1 MKPKRPYRVISGPAY
16 PGLQDPASQT
26 REITANLD
34 DPMEYYH
41 DESIKLSDDQVKEF
55 IGKPICVEHHPD
67 LEVGEISNAWKGA
80 DGNMWMSARIYT
92 DNGAQDVVNREIDG
106 GRLNE
111 LSVGYD
117 TEFKNGQVV
126 RKHINEIS
134 LCKKAFFQGARVAVA
149 ANDLQSEK
157 RGYKNSG
164 SIMFKIRAMSG
175 ENSAATQPLAQQP
188 AAVNTPSDSQI
199 AKDQIE
205 LARAHDELLK
215 EKEEAQRIRDEMAKR
230 IQELEAKDKAH
241 AEEKARE
248 LDRFREDMKPK
259 LEEVLGLKEQIYK
272 EEHGAEA
279 AFPEDAKAAIS
290 NAFMEPSAG
299 MVRQE
304 ITASTNAWKRNRD
317 ARIKA
322 EEELKRLQDS
332 NNVELA
338 RINASREKIQQGT
351 SLTPTS
357 GSEQAPYHSSAA
369 DDTDSRRIAAHQ
381 VKMGQLFCPAPSDM
395 EKEIYA
401 RDYSNSL
408 GAQSYGMVGVN
419 ASNNNSNNAGPQIPQ
434 ARQHPL
440 VNQLRNSAR
449 KHYPRQFDYY
459 VSCNASSVFSH
470 PMKHEYNID
479 ELA

>member
-1 MKPKRPYRVISGPAY
+1 MKPKRPYRIISGPAY
-16 PGLQDPASQT
+16 PGLQDPKYQT
-26 REITANLD
+26 REVTANLD

-67 LEVGEISNAWKGA
+67 LEVGEISHAWKGT

-149 ANDLQSEK
+149 ANNSQSEK
-157 RGYKNSG
+157 RRYKNSG
-164 SIMFKIRAMSG
+164 SIVFKIRAMSG
-175 ENSAATQPLAQQP
+175 ENSASTPTAVPVQQP
-188 AAVNTPSDSQI
+188 AASPSSDSQI

-215 EKEEAQRIRDEMAKR
+215 KQEEDKRIREEMAKR

-248 LDRFREDMKPK
+248 LERFREDMKPK

-279 AFPEDAKAAIS
+279 VLPEDAKAAYT

-304 ITASTNAWKRNRD
+304 ITASVNAWKKNRER
-317 ARIKA
+317 ALKA
-322 EEELKRLQDS
+322 EEELKRLQD
-332 NNVELA
+332 NNSVELA
-338 RINASREKIQQGT
+338 RINASREKIQEGR
-351 SLTPTS
+351 SLTPS
-357 GSEQAPYHSSAA
+357 GGEQAPPHTA
-369 DDTDSRRIAAHQ
+369 DDTDSRRIAAHSLQ
-381 VKMGQLFCPAPSDM
+381 MNQLFCPAPSDM

-401 RDYSNSL
+401 RDYSNGNL
-408 GAQSYGMVGVN
+408 GAQSSGMVGVN
-419 ASNNNSNNAGPQIPQ
+419 ASNNSNNNVGSQIPR

-449 KHYPRQFDYY
+449 KHYPRQFDYL
-459 VSCNASSVFSH
+459 VSCKASGVFTY